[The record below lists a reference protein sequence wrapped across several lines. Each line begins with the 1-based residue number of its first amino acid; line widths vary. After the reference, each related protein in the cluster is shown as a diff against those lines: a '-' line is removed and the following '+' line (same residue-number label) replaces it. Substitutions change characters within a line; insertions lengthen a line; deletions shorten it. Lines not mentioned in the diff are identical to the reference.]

1 MKAAVLPNLDKRGA
15 YDVVLK
21 LGEILKNEEIE
32 AYLPEGMPVPLPDP
46 HTILRCPAVPQAAD
60 G

>member
-21 LGEILKNEEIE
+21 LGEILKNEERGIF
-32 AYLPEGMPVPLPDP
+32 ARGNDFC
-46 HTILRCPAVPQAAD
+46 RF
-60 G
+60 

>member
-21 LGEILKNEEIE
+21 LGEILKNEESNNDT
-32 AYLPEGMPVPLPDP
+32 ACSL
-46 HTILRCPAVPQAAD
+46 LRFGDGDSPAGGTPS
-60 G
+60 